1 MAAVVE
7 PKEEESV
14 ARRFWNRSQ
23 KEIDR
28 AVYSPFVVCLAAGN
42 LEMECFRE
50 YISQDIHFLNAY
62 VHAYEIAEE
71 CADDDDAKDGIS
83 KMRKSVLKELKMHN
97 SIVGEWGVDP
107 TKEIVPIPSTTKYID
122 FLLATAAGK
131 IEGGKGPDKIV
142 TPFEKTK
149 IAAYTVGVMTP
160 WMRLYSFLG
169 ELLGPHLSSDES
181 DNVYRK
187 WFENYASENFE
198 AAMRQMEELLDKLS
212 VSLTGEELEVID
224 KLYSRAMKLEIE
236 VFSSQRIIQPVIVP
250 LIKMRDTKNQFLIFS
265 NFDLTCTTVDS
276 SAMLA
281 EVAIL
286 TVPRADHS
294 GPDDL
299 VTRRSSLNLR
309 SSWEDLS
316 AKYTEEYETI
326 MGNIRMLDKVET
338 LDFESLYEKLE
349 LFSDFEKQ
357 ANSRVVESGLL
368 GGMNLGDIK
377 RAGEHLIL
385 QDGCRDFFQ
394 KVVSNKEKLNSDLYM
409 ISYCWCADLIRSAF
423 PSDIVN
429 AMSIHSNEIEYEKS
443 VSTGNIIRKIES
455 PLEKVE
461 VLKTILSKSSSNGSH
476 LSVYIGH
483 AVGDLLC
490 LLEADVGIVIG
501 SNTSLREVAEQF
513 GVSFHPL
520 FAGVISKQRQLV
532 GEDTSIW
539 KYPSSTLYTV
549 SSWAE
554 IQAFVLGE

>member
-1 MAAVVE
+1 
-7 PKEEESV
+7 
-14 ARRFWNRSQ
+14 
-23 KEIDR
+23 
-28 AVYSPFVVCLAAGN
+28 
-42 LEMECFRE
+42 
-50 YISQDIHFLNAY
+50 
-62 VHAYEIAEE
+62 
-71 CADDDDAKDGIS
+71 
-83 KMRKSVLKELKMHN
+83 
-97 SIVGEWGVDP
+97 
-107 TKEIVPIPSTTKYID
+107 
-122 FLLATAAGK
+122 
-131 IEGGKGPDKIV
+131 
-142 TPFEKTK
+142 
-149 IAAYTVGVMTP
+149 MTP
-160 WMRLYSFLG
+160 WMRLYSFLCG
-169 ELLGPHLSSDES
+169 LLGPHLSSDES

-187 WFENYASENFE
+187 WFKNYSSENFE

-224 KLYSRAMKLEIE
+224 KLYSHAMKLEIE
-236 VFSSQRIIQPVIVP
+236 VFSSQRIVQPVVVP
-250 LIKMRDTKNQFLIFS
+250 LIRTWCIKNQLLIFS
-265 NFDLTCTTVDS
+265 DFDLTCTTVDS

-286 TVPRADHS
+286 TVPRADQS

-299 VTRRSSLNLR
+299 LTRMSSLNLR
-309 SSWEDLS
+309 NSWEDLS
-316 AKYTEEYETI
+316 AKYTEEHETF
-326 MGNIRMLDKVET
+326 MGSIRMLDKFKT
-338 LDFESLYEKLE
+338 LDIESLYKNLE
-349 LFSDFEKQ
+349 LLTDFEKR

-368 GGMNLGDIK
+368 RGMNLGDIK

-394 KVVSNKEKLNSDLYM
+394 KVASNKEKLNYDLCM

-443 VSTGNIIRKIES
+443 VSTGNIVWKIES

-461 VLKTILSKSSSNGSH
+461 VMKTILSKSSSNGRY

-483 AVGDLLC
+483 GVGDLLC

-513 GVSFHPL
+513 GVSFSPL
-520 FAGVISKQRQLV
+520 FAGVISKQRQLI

-539 KYPSSTLYTV
+539 KRPSSTLYTV

-554 IQAFVLGE
+554 IQAFILGK